1 MSRVFSRVAL
11 AVSFMTAL
19 SACQSDAD
27 ETETPDGG
35 GGGETGG
42 GGGGGETG
50 GGGGEI
56 AGGSGG
62 EIGSGGAPTCADYT
76 RDPIVLGGS
85 RSAGECLGACRFDLT
100 IEADELADSD
110 VACDLVR
117 LTMCESPAGEP
128 CVENVGTLT
137 PAAHVL
143 ARSAAAAVLD
153 VSLDA
158 QYGCPGCADGL
169 VHSLDLR
176 RDGEETNHRYELE
189 DRPESLA
196 PADDLVQGLI
206 EALRSCTD
214 SALVE
219 VRAGCVV
226 IP

>member
-19 SACQSDAD
+19 PACQSDAD
-27 ETETPDGG
+27 EPETPDGG

-42 GGGGGETG
+42 GGGETG
-50 GGGGEI
+50 G
-56 AGGSGG
+56 GGSGG
-62 EIGSGGAPTCADYT
+62 EIASGGAPTCADYT

-100 IEADELADSD
+100 IEADELADSA

-137 PAAHVL
+137 PAAYVL

-214 SALVE
+214 SAHVE
-219 VRAGCVV
+219 VRAGCVA